1 MFRQRTVSPAIVAG
15 YALLLEVDAHLNEI
29 AGRDVVDMMLPAKA
43 ILSFRLI
50 VIGDHFRSKVVPL
63 AREMRLLFV
72 VEIFDRIT

>member
-15 YALLLEVDAHLNEI
+15 YTLLLEVDAHLNEI

-63 AREMRLLFV
+63 AWEMGFLFV
-72 VEIFDRIT
+72 VKIFDRIT